1 MFLFFNHPFSFSV
14 TKKCYPQKIIW
25 ILSLITNWGEFR
37 PANIS
42 IYINSNCI
50 KIKVNIMEERMHL
63 PVEII
68 HWIWP
73 VRFWTFLFV
82 LIWWRMFICTPFA
95 LVVLSSNVIKYF
107 NNIQNAVSDKHCL
120 KHTDGSEMTLWWR
133 RKRQCKVFVNFKN
146 ISAI

>member
-1 MFLFFNHPFSFSV
+1 MFLFYNHPLSSSV

-25 ILSLITNWGEFR
+25 ILSLITNWAEFR

-42 IYINSNCI
+42 IYINGTCI

-63 PVEII
+63 SVERIN
-68 HWIWP
+68 WIWP

-82 LIWWRMFICTPFA
+82 LKWWGMFTCMPFA
-95 LVVLSSNVIKYF
+95 FVVLSNNVIKYF
-107 NNIQNAVSDKHCL
+107 NNIQNAVSDKHCW
-120 KHTDGSEMTLWWR
+120 KRTDGFEMTLLWR
-133 RKRQCKVFVNFKN
+133 RKRQCKVFYNSKN